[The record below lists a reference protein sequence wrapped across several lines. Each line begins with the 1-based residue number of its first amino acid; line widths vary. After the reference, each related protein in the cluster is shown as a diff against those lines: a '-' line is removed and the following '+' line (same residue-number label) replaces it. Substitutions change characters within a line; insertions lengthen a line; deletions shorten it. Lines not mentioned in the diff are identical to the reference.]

1 MPESLRPTFDRVLS
15 AYDDLAAL
23 GEEIE
28 DEWSYVND
36 LATAWKARLDELADR
51 RGAEIPAPH
60 VVAAVD
66 QLIAEMGL
74 IRDPHRAI
82 DWLSTAPQIVALAV
96 GEEP

>member
-1 MPESLRPTFDRVLS
+1 MPQSLRPTFDRFLA

-23 GEEIE
+23 GEEVE
-28 DEWSYVND
+28 DEWSYVFD
-36 LATAWKARLDELADR
+36 LATVWKARLNELAGR
-51 RGAEIPAPH
+51 RGGEVLAAP

-66 QLIAEMGL
+66 QVIAELSL

-82 DWLSTAPQIVALAV
+82 DWLSTAPQIVTLAV